1 MKNMP
6 RPGTNFIGV
15 FIPNEI
21 VGSNRLSLL
30 EKTIFIGMCALA
42 FGDKRECFPTNS
54 YLAEFIGM
62 SPRRVSALIASLKRK
77 GFVTTT
83 IKNHNQRVIQ
93 VAEKYALVL
102 KELNQKK

>member
-1 MKNMP
+1 MP
-6 RPGTNFIGV
+6 RPGTNFLGV
-15 FIPNEI
+15 LIPNEVI
-21 VGSNRLSLL
+21 GSDRLSLP

-42 FGDKRECFPTNS
+42 FGDKRDCFPTNA

-62 SPRRVSALIASLKRK
+62 SPSRVSTLIASLKQK

-93 VAEKYALVL
+93 VAEKHALVL
-102 KELNQKK
+102 KKLNQKK